1 MSIIKIT
8 PDLIEQV
15 TMTTHPKRVFVSS
28 SQGGVNDKPVMD
40 SGVLSPT
47 GTMGQVSLMARN
59 NRVIKGIR
67 EFNPDS
73 ALFNEDLSKTL
84 IFLDSAAKWPALA
97 ETIGWN
103 PYDLGNF
110 LGVATS
116 GSHISTD
123 DGNCAGALVTINSIP
138 TNGHTLILT
147 DADGTSDTYTFSTS
161 VTQEDSTKSNVGISG
176 VDTTSGVATS
186 LRISINL
193 ASLDDDIQITAAIPA
208 SNELTVYML
217 TKGTAGNGKTITGTA
232 VSAESISV
240 SSFSGGTPK
249 LDSEGRYMGAV
260 RQLSLPAK
268 NSKAFSI
275 TRFRPP
281 FLFQSDENQGQ
292 GGDNSSP
299 ESFDAKRR
307 IVKNQVRNILLPH
320 YMSKFTHPNYAYT
333 NYHTLNFFTSSI
345 NWQLTKPYATSTE
358 ITSSP
363 YKWMNGSVLAYPC
376 LTGSLNTTFTS
387 NEQYALRAKR
397 FDGRYTPESA
407 FTFDFYINPRYGND
421 VRPTAGGPKK
431 GDFRPGTIFHMSGTY
446 AISLVSGSSKAADGS
461 ANGFRILVQLSQS
474 AEYPPSK
481 WKILPGHDRPIFG
494 ANNSNY
500 KQDPYGYAWVSP
512 DNVLR
517 RDHWHH
523 VAIRWGGSKV
533 NNGTGSFVIDG
544 NIVSEFVITGT
555 DSIRPF
561 VNHSFGGVRAR
572 ADRFLAGR
580 ADPNALF
587 IGNFYEGTNVTG
599 SGGANTTIERFFN
612 QAAQKAEGFTPAVS
626 GVLGRGGDPS
636 SFTFNHPLNAE
647 VHDLKIFNSHRTL
660 HQIMTSSVE
669 GPTDTSDL
677 IFYVPPFFINEN
689 RKRNFLVTAVSSSR
703 REYFTD
709 TGGAKYDDESAEEP
723 FNYPTDVFTQPY
735 TSLPFNAGLSMTVDA
750 TDISVE
756 NFTKDIAN
764 NVYPR
769 LVYLTS
775 SVDSSLVTSAAATR
789 ASKGAVQDY
798 LFWNFNTGSIRKRSL
813 TVLPCDNGK
822 FKPNY
827 SLIYTG
833 SDTDGVMLTGSEGYL
848 YRDDLGEFDASLI
861 NLSDMFVTRPQPLTP
876 MMGWDGLGYNRISHT
891 LSVYTGSDHAS
902 PPEASPYSP
911 NAKIKDGTADV
922 HFIAYQASLDQS
934 SNEIVLFNIPNLFYG
949 NRIEPGSFKLE
960 DENISGSN
968 GKIKITL
975 RDDGLGTLYRA
986 DCETAHATSNGVGN
1000 IFYDEGVVLIK
1011 SPHLAQLGKEQFKM
1025 TFNGEQNTH
1034 VLSIRV
1040 PCQPG
1045 LINSS
1050 SNPGFKVLSA
1060 SLDANDIES
1069 EFVYITGINFHDDN
1083 MNVIMKAN
1091 LAQPVVKRDDDDFLF
1106 RVKMD
1111 F

>member
-28 SQGGVNDKPVMD
+28 SQGGVNDEPVMD

-47 GTMGQVSLMARN
+47 GTMGQVSLMARS

-67 EFNPDS
+67 ELDPDS
-73 ALFNEDLSKTL
+73 ALFDEYQSRTLMYLRDAQNYDPTSTLANKYDISSK
-84 IFLDSAAKWPALA
+84 
-97 ETIGWN
+97 
-103 PYDLGNF
+103 LGS
-110 LGVATS
+110 ATS

-123 DGNCAGALVTINSIP
+123 DGNCARSHITFNNIP
-138 TNGHTLILT
+138 ESGHTIILT
-147 DADGTSDTYTFSTS
+147 DAAGTSDTYTFRNTI
-161 VTQEDSTKSNVGISG
+161 TQANSTKISVGIAD
-176 VDTTSGVATS
+176 VTTTAGAAIS
-186 LRISINL
+186 LRKSINL
-193 ASLDDDIQITAAIPA
+193 ANKDDDIAITAATPA
-208 SNELTVYML
+208 GNELTVHMQ
-217 TKGTAGNGKTITGTA
+217 TKGTSGNSKTITGTTITTA
-232 VSAESISV
+232 SISV
-240 SSFSGGTPK
+240 TTFIGGTGP
-249 LDSEGRYMGAV
+249 LMSNQAYMGAV
-260 RQLSLPAK
+260 RKLQQPAK
-268 NSKAFSI
+268 NSKAFSV

-281 FLFQSDENQGQ
+281 FLFQSDENQG
-292 GGDNSSP
+292 GDSSSP
-299 ESFDAKRR
+299 ESFDAKQR

-333 NYHTLNFFTSSI
+333 NYHTLNFFTSSVSLGPLRSVQGSFSI
-345 NWQLTKPYATSTE
+345 LDSG
-358 ITSSP
+358 S

-376 LTGSLNTTFTS
+376 LTGSKASVRNNSQAERRL
-387 NEQYALRAKR
+387 KR
-397 FDGRYTPESA
+397 FDGRYAPESA

-474 AEYPPSK
+474 AEHPPSK

-500 KQDPYGYAWVSP
+500 KQDPYGHAWVSP
-512 DNVLR
+512 DNILK

-523 VAIRWGGSKV
+523 VAIRWGGTKV
-533 NNGTGSFVIDG
+533 NNGTGSFVVDG
-544 NIVSEFVITGT
+544 NIVSEFTITGT
-555 DSIRPF
+555 NSIRPF
-561 VNHSFGGVRAR
+561 VNQTYGGIRAR
-572 ADRFLAGR
+572 GDRFTAGR

-612 QAAQKAEGFTPAVS
+612 QAAQKAEGFTTAVS

-1069 EFVYITGINFHDDN
+1069 EFVYITGIYFHDDN